1 MKTHDDLLYR
11 IRRLQS
17 PQDVSDILEALV
29 AMPGAVRVKSVLR
42 DRIAAMVEDN
52 TTFNITPAEVRD
64 ILGDMTDT
72 FLDGPSVQAKDS
84 SIVVDR
90 TTPGVVR
97 LSAVTSGGTPT
108 PTTYPTLRFGTS
120 TDETP
125 TAAELTIVG
134 ALGQGTVPAYAG
146 NMHLLIARL
155 ASEGGIASVLFSD
168 DASRTNQMGAFTLF
182 GSMVDIGGD
191 AYNVWVSNQALT
203 QGANVTITV
212 S

>member
-1 MKTHDDLLYR
+1 M
-11 IRRLQS
+11 
-17 PQDVSDILEALV
+17 
-29 AMPGAVRVKSVLR
+29 AVRLKDALR
-42 DRIAAMVEDN
+42 AGISMMFPSQQNRY
-52 TTFNITPAEVRD
+52 ITPMIARAEF
-64 ILGDMTDT
+64 TDWIDSL
-72 FLDGPSVQAKDS
+72 LDGPSVQAADS
-84 SIVVDR
+84 TIIIDR
-90 TTPGVVR
+90 STPGVIR
-97 LSAVTSGGTPT
+97 LRADTSGGTPT

-203 QGANVTITV
+203 QGAAVTIAV

>member
-1 MKTHDDLLYR
+1 
-11 IRRLQS
+11 
-17 PQDVSDILEALV
+17 
-29 AMPGAVRVKSVLR
+29 MPGAVRVKSVLR

-203 QGANVTITV
+203 QGAAVTITV

>member
-1 MKTHDDLLYR
+1 MKTHDDLLHR

-29 AMPGAVRVKSVLR
+29 SMPGAVRVKSVLR

-97 LSAVTSGGTPT
+97 AQRGHERGDSDADYLPDAAVRHVYGRYDSDGRLS
-108 PTTYPTLRFGTS
+108 
-120 TDETP
+120 
-125 TAAELTIVG
+125 
-134 ALGQGTVPAYAG
+134 
-146 NMHLLIARL
+146 
-155 ASEGGIASVLFSD
+155 
-168 DASRTNQMGAFTLF
+168 
-182 GSMVDIGGD
+182 
-191 AYNVWVSNQALT
+191 
-203 QGANVTITV
+203 
-212 S
+212 

>member
-84 SIVVDR
+84 SIVVDPHDAGGCPAQR
-90 TTPGVVR
+90 GHERRDSDADDLPDAAVR
-97 LSAVTSGGTPT
+97 HVYG
-108 PTTYPTLRFGTS
+108 R
-120 TDETP
+120 
-125 TAAELTIVG
+125 
-134 ALGQGTVPAYAG
+134 
-146 NMHLLIARL
+146 
-155 ASEGGIASVLFSD
+155 
-168 DASRTNQMGAFTLF
+168 DADGR
-182 GSMVDIGGD
+182 
-191 AYNVWVSNQALT
+191 
-203 QGANVTITV
+203 
-212 S
+212 